1 MAKQEN
7 QELKYCRL
15 MKELKEM
22 ILDGNHQAGDKLP
35 SENELSAAYEVSRH
49 TVRKALA
56 LLEQEGYVYA
66 VHGKGTYCSE
76 LGRHPKTSRNI
87 AVVTTYLSDYIF
99 PAVIQG
105 IDRVMTENGYS
116 ILLKNTKNSS
126 SAEGRCLEELLQK
139 DIEGLIIEPS
149 KSEIFCR
156 HLALYK
162 KLEEYGIPYV
172 FIQGNMEQLKN
183 RPSVIM
189 DDFKGGY
196 LITEHLLSLGHRN
209 ILGMFKADD
218 RQGMERHRGY
228 VRALQQY
235 GILYD
240 PEKIIWFHT
249 EDRAVK
255 PFARLRSLV
264 SQGACF
270 DSVVCYND
278 QIAVKTIQT
287 LSQLGLRVPED
298 ISVTGY
304 DNSFLA
310 ENYQVGLTTIAHP
323 QEKLGEMAAEL
334 LLELMRAQDT
344 RAAVRQIVIEP
355 ELIVRE
361 SGRQRSQTPDPVQP
375 AIGTVR

>member
-1 MAKQEN
+1 MN
-7 QELKYCRL
+7 ELKQKIVDDTY
-15 MKELKEM
+15 
-22 ILDGNHQAGDKLP
+22 QAGDKMP
-35 SENELSAAYEVSRH
+35 SENELAASYQVSRH

-56 LLEQEGYVYA
+56 LLEHEGFIYA
-66 VHGKGTYCSE
+66 IHGKGTFCSE
-76 LGRHPKTSRNI
+76 LGRHTKTSRNI

-105 IDRVMTENGYS
+105 IDQVMTDNGYS

-126 SAEGRCLEELLQK
+126 SAEGKCLEELLSK

-149 KSEIFCR
+149 KSEIYCR
-156 HLALYK
+156 HIALYK
-162 KLEEYGIPYV
+162 KLDEFHIPYV
-172 FIQGNMEQLKN
+172 FIQGTMEQLSD
-183 RPSVIM
+183 RPYVMM

-196 LITEHLLSLGHRN
+196 LITKYLLSLGHRK

-218 RQGMERHRGY
+218 RQGIERHRGY
-228 VRALQQY
+228 AKALQEY
-235 GILYD
+235 GVFYD
-240 PEKIIWFHT
+240 PDRIIWFHT

-255 PFARLRSLV
+255 PFARLRSMV
-264 SQGACF
+264 TQNIPF

-278 QIAVKTIQT
+278 QIAIKTIQT

-323 QEKLGEMAAEL
+323 HERLGEIAAKLLLDLMQEKTLSLA
-334 LLELMRAQDT
+334 D
-344 RAAVRQIVIEP
+344 RQIVIEP
-355 ELIVRE
+355 ELIERE
-361 SGRQRSQTPDPVQP
+361 SCKPR
-375 AIGTVR
+375 

>member
-1 MAKQEN
+1 MANPDSQESKYWKLMN
-7 QELKYCRL
+7 ELKQKIVDDTY
-15 MKELKEM
+15 
-22 ILDGNHQAGDKLP
+22 QAGDKMP
-35 SENELSAAYEVSRH
+35 SENELAASYQVSRH

-56 LLEQEGYVYA
+56 LLEHEGFIYA
-66 VHGKGTYCSE
+66 IHGKGTFCSE
-76 LGRHPKTSRNI
+76 LGRHTKTSRNI

-105 IDRVMTENGYS
+105 IDQVMTDNGYS

-126 SAEGRCLEELLQK
+126 SAEGKCLEELLSK

-149 KSEIFCR
+149 KSEIYCR
-156 HLALYK
+156 HIALYK
-162 KLEEYGIPYV
+162 KLDEFHIPYV
-172 FIQGNMEQLKN
+172 FIQGTMEQLSD
-183 RPSVIM
+183 RPYVMM

-196 LITEHLLSLGHRN
+196 LITKYLLSLGHRR

-218 RQGMERHRGY
+218 RQGIERHRGY
-228 VRALQQY
+228 AKALQEY
-235 GILYD
+235 GVFYD
-240 PEKIIWFHT
+240 PDRIIWFHT

-255 PFARLRSLV
+255 PFARLRSMV
-264 SQGACF
+264 TQNIPF

-278 QIAVKTIQT
+278 QIAIKTIQT

-323 QEKLGEMAAEL
+323 HEKLGEIAAKL
-334 LLELMRAQDT
+334 LLDLMQEKTLSLAD
-344 RAAVRQIVIEP
+344 RQIVIEP
-355 ELIVRE
+355 ELIERE
-361 SGRQRSQTPDPVQP
+361 SCKPR
-375 AIGTVR
+375 

>member
-1 MAKQEN
+1 MANLDSQESKYWKLMSD
-7 QELKYCRL
+7 LK
-15 MKELKEM
+15 KK
-22 ILDGNHQAGDKLP
+22 ILDGDYQANDKMP
-35 SENELSAAYEVSRH
+35 SENELAASYQVSRH

-56 LLEQEGYVYA
+56 LLEHEGFIYA
-66 VHGKGTYCSE
+66 IHGKGTFCSE
-76 LGRHPKTSRNI
+76 LGRHTKTSRNI

-105 IDRVMTENGYS
+105 IDQVMTDNGYS

-126 SAEGRCLEELLQK
+126 SAEGKCLEELLSK

-149 KSEIFCR
+149 KSEIYCR
-156 HLALYK
+156 HIALYK
-162 KLEEYGIPYV
+162 KLDEFHIPYV
-172 FIQGNMEQLKN
+172 FIQGTMEQLSD
-183 RPSVIM
+183 RPYVMM

-196 LITEHLLSLGHRN
+196 LITKYLLSLGHRR

-218 RQGMERHRGY
+218 RQGIERHRGY
-228 VRALQQY
+228 AKALQEY
-235 GILYD
+235 GVFYD
-240 PEKIIWFHT
+240 PDRIIWFHT

-255 PFARLRSLV
+255 PFARLRTMA
-264 SQGACF
+264 SQGVSF

-278 QIAVKTIQT
+278 QIAIKTIQT

-323 QEKLGEMAAEL
+323 HERLGEIAAKLLLDLMQEKTLSLAE
-334 LLELMRAQDT
+334 
-344 RAAVRQIVIEP
+344 RQIVIEP

-361 SGRQRSQTPDPVQP
+361 SCKPR
-375 AIGTVR
+375 